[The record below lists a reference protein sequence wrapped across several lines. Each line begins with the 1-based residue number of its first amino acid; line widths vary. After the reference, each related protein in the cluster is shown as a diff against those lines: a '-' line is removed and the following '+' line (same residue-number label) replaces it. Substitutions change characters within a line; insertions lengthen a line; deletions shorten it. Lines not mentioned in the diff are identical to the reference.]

1 VVVGALP
8 ASNLDRARSIV
19 QAEIRTMDAACGR
32 FAAGSELTQVNQS
45 DGKWVSVT
53 SLLGEVIDVAVD
65 AAEHSD
71 GALDPTCARILEVL
85 GPCSGDPGSGW
96 GDPRLPLGSAS
107 SPAGLWRSVT
117 RHPSGRAVRLDDGV
131 HLDLSVIANA
141 LCADHAAA
149 KIVAELGGGVIVHLG
164 GDVAATGS
172 CPDGGCRVGVV
183 DDGRSSS
190 PPDDCMMAVRT
201 GGLAHACCP
210 ERSVI
215 GPDLRCRVAHRVN
228 TSAGDPAWKMV
239 TVAAPSCV
247 DARVAATVAVVR
259 GARAIPWMSQRGV
272 SARLVTHRGEVL
284 ELRGRP
290 DLLAAGVNRSGRVVL
305 ATA

>member
-19 QAEIRTMDAACGR
+19 QAEIRAVDTACGR
-32 FAAGSELTQVNQS
+32 FTEGSELTQVNQS
-45 DGKWVSVT
+45 DGQWVSVS

-71 GALDPTCARILEVL
+71 GALDPTCARILEML
-85 GPCSGDPGSGW
+85 GPCSGDPGRGW

-149 KIVAELGGGVIVHLG
+149 KVTAELGGGVIVHLG
-164 GDVAATGS
+164 GDVAANGS
-172 CPDGGCRVGVV
+172 CPDGGWRVGVV
-183 DDGRSSS
+183 DDGRGSSS
-190 PPDDCMMAVRT
+190 AGDCMMGVRT
-201 GGLAHACCP
+201 GGVAHVCCP

-215 GPDLRCRVAHRVN
+215 GPDLRRCVVHPVN
-228 TSAGDPAWKMV
+228 ASAGDPVWNMV

-247 DARVAATVAVVR
+247 DARVAVTVAVVR
-259 GARAIPWMSQRGV
+259 GARAIPWLSRRGV
-272 SARLVTHRGEVL
+272 SARLVRHRGEVL

-290 DLLAAGVNRSGRVVL
+290 DLLAAGANRSGRVVL